1 MQSLKFMGIVMM
13 QINLKGKRVLIAGI
27 GDDQG
32 YGWAIA
38 KSLAEAG
45 AEIIIGTWTPLV
57 RIFTT
62 SWNTGKFDE
71 SRKLSNGSLMEYSKL
86 YALDAMFDKP
96 EDVPQ
101 DIKENK
107 RYQEASGYTI
117 SEVAAAIAKDFGH
130 IDYLVHALANAP
142 EVKKP
147 LLETSRSGYCAAMSS
162 SAYSFISLLA
172 HFGPLMKH
180 GGSAISL
187 SYIASERVIPGYGGG
202 MSSAKAALESDT
214 RTLAW
219 EAGRKW
225 GIRVNVV
232 SAGPLRSRAARA
244 IGFIDKMI
252 EYSNA
257 NAPLIKEMTAE
268 EVGQSASFLLSP
280 LASAITG
287 VTLYVDNG
295 LHAMGVAVD
304 SPTLKV
310 DG

>member
-1 MQSLKFMGIVMM
+1 ML
-13 QINLKGKRVLIAGI
+13 QIDLRGKIAFIAGI

-32 YGWAIA
+32 YGWEIA

-45 AEIIIGTWTPLV
+45 ATILIGTWTPIV

-62 SWNTGKFDE
+62 SWSTGKFDE
-71 SRKLSNGSLMEYSKL
+71 SRKLSNGKLMEYAKL
-86 YALDAMFDKP
+86 YALDAAFDKL

-107 RYQEASGYTI
+107 RYAEASGYTV
-117 SEVAAAIAKDFGH
+117 SEVAEAVAKDFGK
-130 IDYLVHALANAP
+130 IDILVHSLANGP

-147 LLETSRSGYCAAMSS
+147 LLETSRNGYLAAISS
-162 SAYSFISLLA
+162 SAYSFVSLLA
-172 HFGPLMKH
+172 HFGPHMNKN
-180 GGSAISL
+180 GATISMT
-187 SYIASERVIPGYGGG
+187 YMASEKAIPGYGGG

-214 RTLAW
+214 RTLAF

-225 GIRVNVV
+225 GIRINTI

-244 IGFIDKMI
+244 IGFIDRMI
-252 EYSNA
+252 DYYKA
-257 NAPLIKEMTAE
+257 NAPLVKEMEAE
-268 EVGQSASFLLSP
+268 EVGNTAAFLLSP

-295 LHAMGVAVD
+295 MHAMGVGID
-304 SPTLKV
+304 SPAFQNQES
-310 DG
+310 